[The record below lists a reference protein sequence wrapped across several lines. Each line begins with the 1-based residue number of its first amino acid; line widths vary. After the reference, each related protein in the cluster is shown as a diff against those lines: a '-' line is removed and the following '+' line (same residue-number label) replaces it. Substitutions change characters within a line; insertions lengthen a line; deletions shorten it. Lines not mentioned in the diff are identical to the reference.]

1 MGPILYASVFLIV
14 YNTEPTV
21 FAESVCSSSKIRE
34 RELNSVFTCCLSV
47 RKQREF
53 ILCLMFKLTGLKNT
67 SK

>member
-34 RELNSVFTCCLSV
+34 RTELCVHVLSV
-47 RKQREF
+47 CQKTVQVHIAF
-53 ILCLMFKLTGLKNT
+53 DV
-67 SK
+67 